1 MDTSRGAPFQELR
14 WTLALGPS
22 TIASVPPASS
32 PSAVKLLLAARG
44 VRAVADGFVSLLL
57 PVHLL
62 RSGYGPIEVG
72 LISTITMLGSAA
84 LTLTI
89 GLWASRFPLR
99 RVLLAMS
106 ALMVVT
112 GLAVAVSPPLWVLLV
127 VAFVG
132 TLNPSVGDVSAFRP
146 LEQSHLAGLVAA
158 DRRTTVYAR
167 YSLIGMLGAAAG
179 TQAAALPEW
188 LGLATGPLFAVY
200 AALGAVASLLY
211 AQLPAADAAKPEAPR
226 APLGPRAR
234 RPIFTLAALFSIDS
248 LGGGFVLQS
257 MLATWLLGTFA
268 LSEAHTSMLLTAM
281 QLLSAAS
288 LLLAPAVARRIGLV
302 NTMVFTHLPSNI
314 FLMLAPFAPTVE
326 LTILL
331 LLLRSALS
339 SMDVPPRTA
348 LVMGLVE
355 PHERA
360 AAASITD
367 VPRSLAAALAPTLA
381 GWLLAASPFGWFAVV
396 GGGLKLGYDLA
407 LLHVGR
413 RLARERGLRDFT

>member
-62 RSGYGPIEVG
+62 RSGYGSIEVG

-167 YSLIGMLGAAAG
+167 YSLI
-179 TQAAALPEW
+179 
-188 LGLATGPLFAVY
+188 
-200 AALGAVASLLY
+200 
-211 AQLPAADAAKPEAPR
+211 
-226 APLGPRAR
+226 
-234 RPIFTLAALFSIDS
+234 
-248 LGGGFVLQS
+248 
-257 MLATWLLGTFA
+257 
-268 LSEAHTSMLLTAM
+268 
-281 QLLSAAS
+281 
-288 LLLAPAVARRIGLV
+288 
-302 NTMVFTHLPSNI
+302 
-314 FLMLAPFAPTVE
+314 
-326 LTILL
+326 
-331 LLLRSALS
+331 
-339 SMDVPPRTA
+339 
-348 LVMGLVE
+348 
-355 PHERA
+355 
-360 AAASITD
+360 
-367 VPRSLAAALAPTLA
+367 
-381 GWLLAASPFGWFAVV
+381 
-396 GGGLKLGYDLA
+396 
-407 LLHVGR
+407 
-413 RLARERGLRDFT
+413 